1 MVYEERSLDDIWQ
14 QKTPLIAE
22 TAVYDPNR
30 DKGEMPVNSAVSTP
44 VDPLAFC
51 VGPVQVRYGGSAA
64 NNRVSPKLAELID
77 TKNKILT
84 SVTGEIRTDY
94 GKGIYT
100 VNAAEVPGRGRAF
113 WLRQPE
119 IALGDVTIRSRNA
132 YGSVVL
138 VPLDDRPLA
147 ESQTGPGS
155 GRDRRPARR
164 LDRAAAVGGSRRPT
178 ARGLPDHAQG

>member
-1 MVYEERSLDDIWQ
+1 MLFRSSAKEPVVYEERSLPDIWQ

-64 NNRVSPKLAELID
+64 NNRVSAKLDELID
-77 TKNKILT
+77 KENKVLT

-94 GKGIYT
+94 GKGVYT
-100 VNAAEVPGRGRAF
+100 VNAAKCQGAAGFLAEEPEIGRASC
-113 WLRQPE
+113 RE
-119 IALGDVTIRSRNA
+119 RV
-132 YGSVVL
+132 
-138 VPLDDRPLA
+138 
-147 ESQTGPGS
+147 
-155 GRDRRPARR
+155 
-164 LDRAAAVGGSRRPT
+164 
-178 ARGLPDHAQG
+178 